1 MLVFLMLVFLM
12 LVFSRRGRNAASADK
27 YGEGG
32 TATAA
37 DLQIACSLGPP
48 TVPDTSF
55 SPPTNSVSVG
65 TMSAFWPYQQKF
77 ALPTKTKNPCGS
89 AI

>member
-1 MLVFLMLVFLM
+1 MLVFLMLVF
-12 LVFSRRGRNAASADK
+12 FSRGWNAVSADK

-48 TVPDTSF
+48 TVSDTSF
-55 SPPTNSVSVG
+55 PHR
-65 TMSAFWPYQQKF
+65 
-77 ALPTKTKNPCGS
+77 L
-89 AI
+89 